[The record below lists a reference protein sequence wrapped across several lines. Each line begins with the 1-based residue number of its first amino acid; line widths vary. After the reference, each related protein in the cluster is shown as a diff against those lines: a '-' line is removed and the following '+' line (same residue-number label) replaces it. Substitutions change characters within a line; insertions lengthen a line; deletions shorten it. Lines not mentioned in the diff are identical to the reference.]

1 MSAQIVTWDWKAQP
15 EMEVIAAAVQEI
27 SDGRV
32 FMREYD
38 TGGDNYAWI
47 VSDHE
52 VSDEEAE
59 RLYPVMSE
67 EVEVELDDDLL
78 EKTRW
83 LAKDGGTVEQ
93 VIRDAIMAG
102 TERED
107 DDSSE
112 EGTTEGQPVRS
123 RETHRS

>member
-15 EMEVIAAAVQEI
+15 EMEVIAAAVREI

-52 VSDEEAE
+52 VSDEEAG
-59 RLYPVMSE
+59 RLY
-67 EVEVELDDDLL
+67 
-78 EKTRW
+78 
-83 LAKDGGTVEQ
+83 
-93 VIRDAIMAG
+93 
-102 TERED
+102 
-107 DDSSE
+107 
-112 EGTTEGQPVRS
+112 RS
-123 RETHRS
+123 